1 MTHKLGPKGHI
12 VDAFISHL
20 KTITPAPWVAAC
32 DAVWDAACDAAGAA
46 ARDAAWDAAGAAA
59 RDAAW
64 DAAGAANEIQGADLL
79 RERGQSFYFLPLFG
93 FADENAVPIICTTS
107 VPIGSK

>member
-32 DAVWDAACDAAGAA
+32 DAVWDAAC
-46 ARDAAWDAAGAAA
+46 DAAGAAA